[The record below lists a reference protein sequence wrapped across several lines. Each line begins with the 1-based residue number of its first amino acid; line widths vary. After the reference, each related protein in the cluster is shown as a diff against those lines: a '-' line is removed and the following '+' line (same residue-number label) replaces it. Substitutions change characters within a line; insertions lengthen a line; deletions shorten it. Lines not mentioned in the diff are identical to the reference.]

1 MDDIT
6 VVDHTE
12 RSRFEAR
19 GPDGTVLGF
28 IDYRQARYT
37 GEDSSP
43 ADVVMTHAEVDDDV
57 EGQGIGTQL
66 AREALDQVRA
76 SGRGVMP
83 LCAFVQAFIA
93 DHPEYQDLV
102 RTEQD
107 RGQGG

>member
-1 MDDIT
+1 MVSFS
-6 VVDHTE
+6 VVDDVAQ
-12 RSRFEAR
+12 SRFEAR
-19 GPDGTVLGF
+19 ADDGTVLGF
-28 IDYRQARYT
+28 IDYRPARYT

-43 ADVVMTHAEVDDDV
+43 ADVAMTHAEVDDHV
-57 EGQGIGTQL
+57 EGQGIGTRL

-76 SGRGVMP
+76 SGRGVLP

-93 DHPEYQDLV
+93 EHPEYQDLV

>member
-6 VVDHTE
+6 VVDHAE

-19 GPDGTVLGF
+19 SADGTVLGF
-28 IDYRQARYT
+28 IDYRSARYT

-43 ADVVMTHAEVDDDV
+43 DDVVMTHAEVDDDV

-66 AREALDQVRA
+66 AREALDKVRA

-93 DHPEYQDLV
+93 DHPDYQDLV

>member
-6 VVDHTE
+6 VVDHPE

-19 GPDGTVLGF
+19 AGDGTVLGF
-28 IDYRQARYT
+28 IDYRPARYT

-43 ADVVMTHAEVDDDV
+43 EDVVMTHAEVDDDV

-93 DHPEYQDLV
+93 DNPEYQDLV
-102 RTEQD
+102 RTEHD